1 MRKSPVL
8 TLLLLT
14 IALCPP
20 EAAFADRVQLRDD
33 LELKDQL
40 GVRPEALRKN
50 PFDDDSKD
58 KKKDFFYRKPGD
70 DKRQNFNSGQFDGS
84 EYGPED
90 FQDTDFSKETYM
102 DLLIGS
108 KPKAQDD
115 KDKDD
120 KDKDDKD
127 KDDKK
132 KKLDRLTIFGDA
144 TGDDYRDESDDRDAR
159 ARRKDKEEEK
169 YLKKDPPQVK
179 PNDWVPDALDPLDQG
194 GFESSPDNGSP
205 VPYKLNGHV
214 DIQRGRPWLHDHDE

>member
-1 MRKSPVL
+1 M
-8 TLLLLT
+8 LLT
-14 IALCPP
+14 ILFCPT
-20 EAAFADRVQLRDD
+20 EATFADPVQMRDD

-40 GVRPEALRKN
+40 GVRPEALRKD

-58 KKKDFFYRKPGD
+58 KKKDFFYRKSAD

-84 EYGPED
+84 QYGPED

-102 DLLIGS
+102 DLLLGS
-108 KPKAQDD
+108 KPKEED
-115 KDKDD
+115 KNDKDD
-120 KDKDDKD
+120 KDD

-132 KKLDRLTIFGDA
+132 KKLDRLTLFSDFAG
-144 TGDDYRDESDDRDAR
+144 GDDYRDESDDRDAR

-214 DIQRGRPWLHDHDE
+214 DIQRGRPWLHDHED